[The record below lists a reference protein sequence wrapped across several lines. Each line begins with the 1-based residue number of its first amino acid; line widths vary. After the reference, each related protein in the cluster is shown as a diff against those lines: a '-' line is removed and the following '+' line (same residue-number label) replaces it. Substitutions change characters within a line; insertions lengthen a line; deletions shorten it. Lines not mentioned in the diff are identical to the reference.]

1 MSKREHGLNGF
12 FRKVDIKTFTMV
24 IVLLVIWIG
33 FNMMTGGSFL
43 TNRNISNLTRQ
54 MAVVGILGITMVL
67 VIVTGGI
74 DLSAGSVMGFVGCCA
89 AVFQVKLGMETPMV
103 ILLCLLIGLLIGLL
117 EGALIA
123 YASMAPFIVTLGG
136 QLAFK
141 GGILA
146 VTGGKTV
153 APMQQSFLFWGQ
165 DYFIPMFGWGAAA
178 IAIAVRAVSMVNR
191 RKQQKKY
198 GSVMEPLS
206 HAILSLS
213 IFSAILLAAVA
224 VLNTYK
230 GIPVPVML
238 MLVLVVIFTF
248 IAQRT
253 TFGRSIYAIGGNVA
267 AARFSGID
275 VRKNLTVVYMLNG
288 LMCAIAGMVFTAR
301 LNAGTQQAGLNYELD
316 AIAASVIG
324 GTSMTGGVGKV
335 SGALLGALI
344 MASIDNGMSMMNLDA
359 YWQYIVKGMI
369 LVLAVWFDT
378 QTQKRKGK

>member
-1 MSKREHGLNGF
+1 MSKRGHNTKSF
-12 FRKVDIKTFTMV
+12 FEKIDVKTFTMV
-24 IVLLVIWIG
+24 IVLLVIWVG

-43 TNRNISNLTRQ
+43 TNRNVSNLTRQ

-89 AVFQVKLGMETPMV
+89 AVFQVNLGMGTPMV
-103 ILLCLLIGLLIGLL
+103 ILLCLIIGLMIGLL

-153 APMQQSFLFWGQ
+153 APMQPSFLFWGQ
-165 DYFIPMFGWGAAA
+165 DYFVPVFGWCVAIAA
-178 IAIAVRAVSMVNR
+178 IIVRAITMINR

-198 GSVMEPLS
+198 GSAVEPMS
-206 HAILSLS
+206 HAVLSLAV
-213 IFSAILLAAVA
+213 FSAIVVAAVA
-224 VLNTYK
+224 ILNTYK

-238 MLVLVVIFTF
+238 MIVLVIIFTF

-267 AARFSGID
+267 AARFSGIN
-275 VRKNLTVVYMLNG
+275 VKKNLTIVYMLNG

-316 AIAASVIG
+316 AIAAAVIG

-335 SGALLGALI
+335 SGALLGAMI

-378 QTQKRKGK
+378 QTQKRKGT